1 YRRFEGSLRGV
12 DSRILVAQVPGGMLT
27 NMESQLREQNAL
39 DRFDAVLEEI
49 PRVRKDLGYIPLV
62 TPTSQIV
69 GTQAVMNVMA
79 GERYKALSKETRG
92 ILRGEYGEAP
102 APFDEALRERALEG

>member
-1 YRRFEGSLRGV
+1 
-12 DSRILVAQVPGGMLT
+12 
-27 NMESQLREQNAL
+27 
-39 DRFDAVLEEI
+39 
-49 PRVRKDLGYIPLV
+49 
-62 TPTSQIV
+62 TSQIV

-102 APFDEALRERALEG
+102 APFDE